1 MAARSSTRL
10 LLWLAALGV
19 LLALLV
25 IGGVTLFMWD
35 GGPESLAS
43 GNKKGWLKLELR
55 GELADSPKIDALSF
69 DPEDRAL
76 TIGELAAVVKRAQ
89 DDPDITGIFVD
100 LDNPQLSMAT
110 AQELRGA
117 LVSLTESGKPC
128 VTWSKTYE
136 NLTYYLASACGEIHL
151 HPEGVPMV
159 LGLNVTTTYLAD
171 TLGKLGVKA
180 DYERVGAYKS
190 AVETFEEL
198 APSPASVEMYNSMID
213 DLYAGLTED
222 IAAGR
227 KRSVEDVR
235 ALIDDPPITAADAKD
250 RGLIDQLTYRD
261 ELVDRLKEDGD
272 GTSTK
277 GYAKGLRNDWRKAE
291 NTVAVLHLSGNV
303 VDGESGGGGFG
314 GGSGNIGDTTVV
326 KALDELAEDEN
337 ITAVVL
343 RIDSPGGSALASDVI
358 WRAVRKL
365 DEKKPVV
372 ASMGATAASGGYYI
386 AMAAREIVA
395 QPGTITGSIGVFAG
409 KFALTELYKKVG
421 LTTWTTRRGALAG
434 LLSSPDAFT
443 DPERAKLRQR
453 IEAFY
458 TTFITKAGESRGKT
472 PEEIDAV
479 AQGRVWTGRQ
489 AHGVGLVDTLGG
501 LDLAV
506 DRAASLAGLAED
518 AEVGRKLLPEPQTF
532 WDALS
537 ESLDQARSPAVRV
550 SLPETLGPE
559 LSKAVELAFS
569 LEQMSSRG
577 GLLALDPV
585 IITVR

>member
-43 GNKKGWLKLELR
+43 GGNKGWMKLELR
-55 GELADSPKIDALSF
+55 GEIPDSPRIDALTF

-76 TIGELAAVVKRAQ
+76 TVGELAALVKRAQ
-89 DDPDITGIFVD
+89 DDPNITGVFVD
-100 LDNPQLSMAT
+100 LDDPQLNMAT
-110 AQELRGA
+110 SQELRGA
-117 LVSLTESGKPC
+117 LAALTASGKPC
-128 VTWSKTYE
+128 VAWSKTYE
-136 NLTYYLASACGEIHL
+136 NLSYYLASACGEVHL
-151 HPEGVPMV
+151 HPEGVPLV

-171 TLGKLGVKA
+171 TLNKLGVKA

-190 AVETFEEL
+190 AIETFEEL
-198 APSPASVEMYNSMID
+198 APSPASVEMYNSMLD
-213 DLYAGLTED
+213 DLYAGLTDD

-227 KRSVEDVR
+227 GRAVEEIV
-235 ALIDDPPITAADAKD
+235 ALIDDPPITAADALA
-250 RGLIDQLTYRD
+250 RGLVDQLTYRD
-261 ELVDRLKEDGD
+261 ELVDRLKTDGD
-272 GTSTK
+272 GTTAK
-277 GYAKGLRNDWRKAE
+277 AYAKGLRADWRGAE
-291 NTVAVLHLSGNV
+291 HTVAVLHLNGNV
-303 VDGESGGGGFG
+303 VDGDSGGGGFSG
-314 GGSGNIGDTTVV
+314 GGGNIGDRTVV
-326 KALDELAEDEN
+326 KALDELAEDDN
-337 ITAVVL
+337 IAAVVL

-358 WRAVRKL
+358 WRAVQQL

-421 LTTWTTRRGALAG
+421 LTTWTTRRGALSG

-443 DPERAKLRQR
+443 DAERAKLRQR

-472 PEEIDAV
+472 PDEIHAV

-489 AHGVGLVDTLGG
+489 AHGVGLVDKLGG

-506 DRAASLAGLAED
+506 AQAASLAGLPAD
-518 AEVGRKLLPEPQTF
+518 AELGRKLLPEPQTF

-537 ESLDQARSPAVRV
+537 ESLDQAQSPAVRV
-550 SLPETLGPE
+550 SLPDAFGPE
-559 LSKAVELAFS
+559 LSLAVEQAFA
-569 LEQMSSRG
+569 LERMSSRG

-585 IITVR
+585 IVSVR

>member
-1 MAARSSTRL
+1 MAARKSTRL
-10 LLWLAALGV
+10 LMWLAALGV

-25 IGGVTLFMWD
+25 IGGVTLFMWE
-35 GGPESLAS
+35 GGPSSIAS
-43 GNKKGWLKLELR
+43 TPSGWLKLELQ
-55 GELADSPKIDALSF
+55 GELLDGPRAGGLTF
-69 DPEDRAL
+69 DPEDTPL
-76 TIGELAAVVKRAQ
+76 SVSELAAVVRRAQ
-89 DDPDITGIFVD
+89 DDPEITGVFVD
-100 LDNPQLSMAT
+100 LDAPELSMAT

-117 LVSLTESGKPC
+117 LVSLTASGKPC
-128 VTWSKTYE
+128 VAWSKTYE
-136 NLTYYLASACGEIHL
+136 NLSYYLASACGEVHL
-151 HPEGVPMV
+151 HPEGVPLV

-171 TLGKLGVKA
+171 TLNKLGVKA

-213 DLYAGLTED
+213 DLYAALTED

-227 KRSVEDVR
+227 GRSVEEIR
-235 ALIDDPPITAADAKD
+235 ALIDDPPITATDAKD
-250 RGLIDQLTYRD
+250 RGLVDQLTYRD

-272 GTSTK
+272 GTTAK
-277 GYAKGLRNDWRKAE
+277 AYAKGLRADWRGAE
-291 NTVAVLHLSGNV
+291 HTIAVLHLSGNV
-303 VDGESGGGGFG
+303 VDGDSGGGGLG
-314 GGSGNIGDTTVV
+314 GGGGNIGDRTVV
-326 KALDELAEDEN
+326 KALDELAEDDD
-337 ITAVVL
+337 IAAVVL

-358 WRAVRKL
+358 WRAVRQL

-372 ASMGATAASGGYYI
+372 ASMGSTAASGGYYI

-434 LLSSPDAFT
+434 LLRSPDAFT
-443 DPERAKLRQR
+443 DAERAKLRQR

-458 TTFITKAGESRGKT
+458 TTFITKAAEGRGKT

-489 AHGVGLVDTLGG
+489 AHGVGLVDQLGG
-501 LDLAV
+501 VDLAV
-506 DRAASLAGLAED
+506 AQAASLAGLPAD
-518 AEVGRKLLPEPQTF
+518 AEIGRSLLPKPQLF
-532 WDALS
+532 WEALS
-537 ESLDQARSPAVRV
+537 ESLENASAPTVQV
-550 SLPETLGPE
+550 SLPDAFGPE
-559 LSKAVELAFS
+559 LSLAVEQAFA

-585 IITVR
+585 IVTVR

>member
-1 MAARSSTRL
+1 M
-10 LLWLAALGV
+10 
-19 LLALLV
+19 
-25 IGGVTLFMWD
+25 
-35 GGPESLAS
+35 
-43 GNKKGWLKLELR
+43 
-55 GELADSPKIDALSF
+55 
-69 DPEDRAL
+69 
-76 TIGELAAVVKRAQ
+76 
-89 DDPDITGIFVD
+89 
-100 LDNPQLSMAT
+100 
-110 AQELRGA
+110 
-117 LVSLTESGKPC
+117 
-128 VTWSKTYE
+128 
-136 NLTYYLASACGEIHL
+136 
-151 HPEGVPMV
+151 
-159 LGLNVTTTYLAD
+159 
-171 TLGKLGVKA
+171 
-180 DYERVGAYKS
+180 
-190 AVETFEEL
+190 
-198 APSPASVEMYNSMID
+198 
-213 DLYAGLTED
+213 
-222 IAAGR
+222 
-227 KRSVEDVR
+227 
-235 ALIDDPPITAADAKD
+235 
-250 RGLIDQLTYRD
+250 
-261 ELVDRLKEDGD
+261 
-272 GTSTK
+272 
-277 GYAKGLRNDWRKAE
+277 
-291 NTVAVLHLSGNV
+291 
-303 VDGESGGGGFG
+303 
-314 GGSGNIGDTTVV
+314 
-326 KALDELAEDEN
+326 
-337 ITAVVL
+337 L

-489 AHGVGLVDTLGG
+489 AHGVGLVDNLGG

-518 AEVGRKLLPEPQTF
+518 ADVGRKLLPEPQTF